1 MSTRA
6 TNTVRTTLAA
16 AQAYAH
22 RLDMRAFRSILVA
35 LLLVLTVPA
44 PAMAE
49 PPERTE
55 DPWMNVSLDVEHQ
68 LVAFWNITRA
78 DYCAWAE
85 SGFTGAPPVDR
96 LVPSQYIE
104 TADGAVVAKFSATS
118 TLELWALDADADFS
132 APCADTDGSSAP
144 WAVGSAHLTG
154 NDNDLFVSGSRTNS
168 FGGRSRG
175 TVWDASG
182 AGWRYHWTFRA
193 LTDRDFESRAVVDRS
208 TLTRGH

>member
-1 MSTRA
+1 
-6 TNTVRTTLAA
+6 
-16 AQAYAH
+16 
-22 RLDMRAFRSILVA
+22 MRAFRSILIV
-35 LLLVLTVPA
+35 LLLVLAVQA
-44 PAMAE
+44 PASAE

-55 DPWMNVSLDVEHQ
+55 APWINVFVDDEHQ
-68 LVAFWNITRA
+68 LVVFWNITRA

-85 SGFTGAPPVDR
+85 SGFTGTPPVDR
-96 LVPSQYIE
+96 LIPTQFIE
-104 TADGAVVAKFSATS
+104 TANGAVVVKFSATS

-132 APCADTDGSSAP
+132 GPCADTDDSSVP
-144 WAVGSAHLTG
+144 WAVGSAHVTA

-168 FGGRSRG
+168 FGDRGRG

-182 AGWRYHWTFRA
+182 AGWRYSWTFRT